1 MALLTVIGI
10 AFALAVDAFT
20 VALAVG
26 ATIKPLTGRHC
37 FRLGW
42 HFGLFQFLM
51 PVVGWLAG
59 SSAQRYIS
67 AYDHWV
73 AAALLFIV
81 GGRMI
86 YTAFRADDPELK
98 GDPTRGMTLVVL
110 SVATSIDA
118 LAIGVTLA
126 ALQVAILY
134 PSVIIGLIAGAMTLA
149 GMLIGV
155 RLGRLFAG
163 FMPGIGGLVLCA
175 IGLKIL
181 LDHFSG

>member
-1 MALLTVIGI
+1 MSSLAIIGI
-10 AFALAVDAFT
+10 AFALAMDAFT

-26 ATIKPLTGRHC
+26 ATIRPLTGRHF

-51 PVVGWLAG
+51 PVLGWLAG
-59 SSAQRYIS
+59 TGAQQYIS

-73 AAALLFIV
+73 AATLLFLV
-81 GGRMI
+81 GGHMI
-86 YTAFRADDPELK
+86 YSAIKHDDENLK
-98 GDPTRGMTLVVL
+98 GDPTRGLTLVVL

-126 ALQVAILY
+126 ALKVTIWHASVVIGVVA
-134 PSVIIGLIAGAMTLA
+134 SAMTVI

-155 RLGRLFAG
+155 RLGRLFAAV
-163 FMPGIGGLVLCA
+163 MPGIGGIILCG
-175 IGLKIL
+175 IGVKIL
-181 LDHFSG
+181 IDHCR